1 MNKADFDGTESLM
14 SISFRVTIRDETFH
28 VSISVNLS
36 AGEVVGELKQTFTSE
51 SGRRRAAFIFRRGLG
66 YSDCAISMHIKLL
79 NAQGETEEVWHAV
92 VGLSGAILHL
102 HPR

>member
-14 SISFRVTIRDETFH
+14 SI
-28 VSISVNLS
+28 
-36 AGEVVGELKQTFTSE
+36 
-51 SGRRRAAFIFRRGLG
+51 
-66 YSDCAISMHIKLL
+66 
-79 NAQGETEEVWHAV
+79 V